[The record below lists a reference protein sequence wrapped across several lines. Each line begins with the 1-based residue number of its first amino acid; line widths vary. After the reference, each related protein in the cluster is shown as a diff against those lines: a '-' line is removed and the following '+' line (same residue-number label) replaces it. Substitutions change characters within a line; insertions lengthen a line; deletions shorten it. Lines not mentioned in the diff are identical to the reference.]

1 MNNARVYVTGQNLWV
16 WSPMFRITR
25 TIDPEAIESQSQ
37 VDSQVYLIGAYES
50 SQTDL
55 YPILKTFTFG
65 INFTF

>member
-1 MNNARVYVTGQNLWV
+1 
-16 WSPMFRITR
+16 MFRITR
-25 TIDPEAIESQSQ
+25 AIDPEAIESQSQ